1 MFPLFSVMST
11 SYTKQERE
19 ELIISE
25 DEDSIHKNTNEEN
38 IIELEDRLQFAYSS
52 EDLKKLMTGW
62 IFAPSFDYSIKIW

>member
-1 MFPLFSVMST
+1 MST

-52 EDLKKLMTGW
+52 EDLKKLMTG
-62 IFAPSFDYSIKIW
+62 

>member
-25 DEDSIHKNTNEEN
+25 DEDSIHKNTDEEN

-62 IFAPSFDYSIKIW
+62 IFASSFDYLIKIW